1 MKTIPLILAS
11 SVLANLSSIAYA
23 QTSSDTE
30 TITITGS
37 RSPIPTAQVAGS
49 VTVIDQAQI
58 DASGAINM
66 ADLLRTVAGVNLGQT
81 GPFGSLQEL
90 RFRGTESNHI
100 MVIVDGVAIND
111 VGQGSLTDFSHILLS
126 NIEKIEVLR
135 GPQSAIWGS
144 NAIAG
149 VISITT
155 KSASG
160 EGQNG
165 RASIGLGNK
174 GTYQASANIAG
185 LVDKLTYSL
194 GASTFSTDGQNVSR
208 PAPESDE
215 EDAYRNTSL
224 NAKLGYEFTAFNTLE
239 FVTRIVNYTADGDS
253 FNFATSLVGDSDAQA
268 KGDQISA
275 GLNWHFA
282 PSENGK
288 KQGIYS
294 QLLSFQYSKQAS
306 DNFRN
311 SAFERSSEG
320 ESIRILW
327 NNRFDFSHNR
337 WLNIGLETTE
347 ENFEQRGD
355 SAQSQ
360 ANQTQST
367 RANSLVSDGLYG
379 FNEQFSARLS
389 YRYDINDS
397 FDDAASYR
405 LGFNYAINNDW
416 HVFVSHGT
424 AIKNPTFTERFGF
437 FPGSFLGNDDLKPEE
452 QDSFEAGV
460 SGQFSNVGI
469 DISWFNA
476 RLDNE
481 ILGFVFD
488 AESGQFTA
496 QNAEQESSR
505 QGLEISLNGEFSHI
519 LWQAQ
524 YSYLDAKEGD
534 DIEIRRARHN
544 GSASLTYRVTE
555 QHQVYLQADYSGSK
569 LDRFFPPFPQPSQ
582 IVGLDPYWLLS
593 ANYTYIHSEQIKATL
608 RVSNALDKGFE
619 DVFGYSGDERT
630 ILLSAEYSW

>member
-619 DVFGYSGDERT
+619 DVFGYIGDERT